1 MLHEVASFLRWRVKQ
16 KRYAVKGLN
25 TVRDLPRRLS
35 EKIAPTAPNTQLD
48 ALMADA
54 YGQLPMQ
61 LTIPEIDL
69 SSYAGKAQGAAF
81 IDISPDHPELVESVV
96 TEILGDAGTAAM
108 INGYFDGRP
117 WLWNVALNYS
127 EPRDVLTDSQ
137 LWHFDYGDSRQLHFM
152 VYFSDVGDTS
162 GPFTFLKLAESDRV
176 KRHPFIV
183 ERMTDEDLA
192 ERYAIDVDEKRVR
205 VTGKRG
211 DVYFNDPGR
220 LMHQGARCS
229 TTRLVMFI
237 SFTSR
242 TPMTKGGRL
251 AMTPE
256 VRERIGAAYRKVQ
269 PDGPLSPLVFS

>member
-1 MLHEVASFLRWRVKQ
+1 MFHEVASFLRWRVKQ
-16 KRYAVKGLN
+16 KRYAVKSLN
-25 TVRDLPRRLS
+25 TIRDLPRRLA
-35 EKIAPTAPNTQLD
+35 ETVAPAEPNAQLD
-48 ALMADA
+48 TLMADA
-54 YGQLPMQ
+54 YGQLPVQ
-61 LTIPEIDL
+61 LAIPEIDL
-69 SSYAGKAQGAAF
+69 SPYAGRAQGAAF
-81 IDISPDHPELVESVV
+81 IDISPDHPEIVERVV

-152 VYFSDVGDTS
+152 VYFSDVVDTS

-183 ERMTDEDLA
+183 ERLTDEDLA
-192 ERYAIDVDEKRVR
+192 ERYAIDVDEKRIR
-205 VTGKRG
+205 MTGKRG
-211 DVYFNDPGR
+211 DVYFTDPGR

-242 TPMTKGGRL
+242 APMTKGGRL

-256 VRERIGAAYRKVQ
+256 VRERIGAAYLKAH
-269 PDGPLSPLVFS
+269 PEGPLSQLVFS